1 MISEGKAL
9 GVHKL
14 LFEIPFI
21 EADSRRKSGI
31 VYVILC
37 PFVVTKTWVYYLV
50 RVTQFTHRVTVF
62 SFIT

>member
-9 GVHKL
+9 GVHKV

-21 EADSRRKSGI
+21 EADSRRKSRI
-31 VYVILC
+31 VYIILC
-37 PFVVTKTWVYYLV
+37 PFVVTKTWVCYLV
-50 RVTQFTHRVTVF
+50 CVAQFTHRVTVF